1 MVFDVD
7 GQDALARLERHA
19 LRNRP
24 RGERPVALE
33 PEVVVE
39 PACVVA
45 LHDEDRVPGAA
56 ALRAERLGRL
66 RAVALALVVA
76 ELVGHPVSLPVA
88 NAAGKRG
95 FRVSA
100 PYTYP

>member
-1 MVFDVD
+1 MVLDVD
-7 GQDALARLERHA
+7 RQDALAGLERNT
-19 LRNRP
+19 LRDRP
-24 RGERPVALE
+24 RGQRTVALE
-33 PEVVVE
+33 PEVVVK

-45 LHDEDRVPGAA
+45 LHHEHRVTGAA

-66 RAVALALVVA
+66 RTVALALVVA
-76 ELVGHPVSLPVA
+76 ELVGHPVSLPVE
-88 NAAGKRG
+88 NVAGKTG